1 MLLVT
6 VAVEGWG
13 GFGDDGVFRYCYM
26 YLIKLK
32 VLINKK
38 QNETLP
44 ILSQSWSFAPKLM

>member
-26 YLIKLK
+26 YLI
-32 VLINKK
+32 NKK
-38 QNETLP
+38 QKETLP